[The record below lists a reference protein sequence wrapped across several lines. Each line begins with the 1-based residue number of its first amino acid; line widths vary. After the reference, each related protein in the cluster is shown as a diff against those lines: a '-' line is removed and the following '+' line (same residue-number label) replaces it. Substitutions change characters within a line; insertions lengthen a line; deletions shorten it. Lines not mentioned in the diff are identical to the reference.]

1 MKGRSITQILGIDLQ
16 AIYMTM
22 LGLVALYLILTHASQ
37 LNALLKTGFGGGLEG
52 LVILQ
57 GRNLKTAGVRAV

>member
-1 MKGRSITQILGIDLQ
+1 MLTRVLGIDIE

-22 LGLVALYLILTHASQ
+22 LGLVALYLILTHGAQ
-37 LNALLKTGFGGGLEG
+37 LNTLLRTGFRGGLEG

-57 GRNLKTAGVRAV
+57 GRNIKTAGVGLV

>member
-1 MKGRSITQILGIDLQ
+1 MLTKYLGIDVQ

-22 LGLVALYLILTHASQ
+22 LGLVALYLVLTHASQ
-37 LNALLKTGFGGGLEG
+37 LNAIVKTGARFGENS

-57 GRNLKTAGVRAV
+57 GRNVKTTLGRAA

>member
-1 MKGRSITQILGIDLQ
+1 MLTRVLGIDIQ

-22 LGLVALYLILTHASQ
+22 LGLVALYLILTHAGQ
-37 LNALLKTGFGGGLEG
+37 LNTLLRTGFKGSLEG

-57 GRNLKTAGVRAV
+57 GRNLKTAGVGTV

>member
-1 MKGRSITQILGIDLQ
+1 MLTKYIGIDVQ

-22 LGLVALYLILTHASQ
+22 LGLVALYLVLTHADQ
-37 LNALLKTGFGGGLEG
+37 LNAIIKSTTHFGEDS

-57 GRNLKTAGVRAV
+57 GRNVKTTLGRAA